1 MNKQIVNK
9 ELNIRM
15 SSIVVLCDVVIS
27 IDAFV
32 GVRDMEKV
40 KYSSFWMISK
50 MIIVID
56 INAENKSMYLILR

>member
-32 GVRDMEKV
+32 VVRDIE
-40 KYSSFWMISK
+40 
-50 MIIVID
+50 
-56 INAENKSMYLILR
+56 